1 VDSVVATGR
10 SKRRPNFPVD
20 FKRRIAQQ
28 ACEPG
33 VSVSHLAQQ
42 HGINANMLFRWRRH
56 LLAGLFD
63 ATQSHQVMLPVAI
76 VATPESSATVVT
88 TKRQTEPVTVAAA
101 EAGVG
106 RHGVIEIAI
115 ADATIRV
122 DAHVDLATLHAVI
135 RMLRP

>member
-1 VDSVVATGR
+1 MDSVVATGR

-20 FKRRIAQQ
+20 FKRRIAQH

-42 HGINANMLFRWRRH
+42 HGINANMLFKWRRH

-76 VATPESSATVVT
+76 APTPESSAPVVT
-88 TKRQTEPVTVAAA
+88 TKRQTEPVTFTAAD
-101 EAGVG
+101 AGVG
-106 RHGVIEIAI
+106 RHGAIEIAF

-122 DAHVDLATLHAVI
+122 DAHADLAMLDAVI